1 MTTEMDRLEARLAEL
16 ETRLA
21 FQDDWVGELDQRVS
35 EHTLAI
41 AALRRELESLR
52 ESLRRVDDGGR
63 DRSAGSTHSGE

>member
-52 ESLRRVDDGGR
+52 ESLLRAGGMGR
-63 DRSAGSTHSGE
+63 ERWAGSTRCPE